1 MVGMTDET
9 ENERLNAIERKIL
22 QKYGSTSSGSQKTN
36 LNSQEVA
43 TLMSQ
48 SAPNLKEACEHD
60 MLVPSAEEQSA
71 SSKISICSH
80 CAGVGKMYE
89 SVAVSGP
96 EGIRRVLESCCTICD
111 GLCYITKG
119 EVRIFTI

>member
-1 MVGMTDET
+1 MDET

-22 QKYGSTSSGSQKTN
+22 QKYGSTSSASQNPN
-36 LNSQEVA
+36 LSSQEVT
-43 TLMSQ
+43 TLLSQ
-48 SAPNLKEACEHD
+48 SDLKAASD